1 MKIGRIFGI
10 FAALAALVSAPVMAQ
25 DGQSVAL
32 NGDVMVVKTISED
45 GAEPR
50 TELVEPNLVVPGDR
64 LLFRTNYE
72 NTSAELV
79 ENFVVTNPLSS
90 AVQLASD
97 TPADQV
103 ASVDGGKTF
112 GALSTLTVTEEG
124 GAVRAALAS
133 DVTHL
138 RWTLASLEPGESGQI
153 TFYAIVR

>member
-1 MKIGRIFGI
+1 MKKGRIFGI
-10 FAALAALVSAPVMAQ
+10 FAALAALVSAPAMAQ
-25 DGQSVAL
+25 NGQSVAL
-32 NGDVMVVKTISED
+32 NGDVMVVKTINED

-50 TELVEPNLVVPGDR
+50 TELVEPDLVVPGDR

-90 AVQLASD
+90 AVQLAPD
-97 TPADQV
+97 TSGDQV
-103 ASVDGGKTF
+103 VSVDGGKNF
-112 GALSTLTVTEEG
+112 GALSALTVTEESG
-124 GAVRAALAS
+124 TVRSALAS